1 MFSLSREITLKAAK
15 SPCAKVCGTD
25 LGGAELVLL
34 RQVLGLCLRL
44 SLRLSAD
51 CPAGKG
57 V

>member
-1 MFSLSREITLKAAK
+1 MFSLGREITVGTPN
-15 SPCAKVCGTD
+15 SPRAKVCGSD

-57 V
+57 A

>member
-1 MFSLSREITLKAAK
+1 MFSVSREITLKAAK

-51 CPAGKG
+51 CPVGKG